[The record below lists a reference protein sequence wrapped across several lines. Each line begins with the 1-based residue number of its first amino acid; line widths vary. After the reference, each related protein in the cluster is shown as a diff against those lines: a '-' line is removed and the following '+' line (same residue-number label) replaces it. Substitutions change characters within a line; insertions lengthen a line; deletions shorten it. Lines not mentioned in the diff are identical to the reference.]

1 MGSRAQDDCHQLA
14 RRAHGGPLGQGRARG
29 PRGDARGPVALACDE
44 APGQV
49 GSSPRAK
56 EVFLEKTEHLLDL
69 HALSWY
75 WAAGLLHR
83 AASGLRTGRKEKPS
97 ADAEALVEEAAAH
110 ARAAERDRSG
120 NAKEPRAS
128 LVGMRSLFHRPIA
141 LDPANPGDV
150 VSPAP
155 ESSGD
160 RRD

>member
-1 MGSRAQDDCHQLA
+1 
-14 RRAHGGPLGQGRARG
+14 
-29 PRGDARGPVALACDE
+29 
-44 APGQV
+44 
-49 GSSPRAK
+49 
-56 EVFLEKTEHLLDL
+56 
-69 HALSWY
+69 
-75 WAAGLLHR
+75 
-83 AASGLRTGRKEKPS
+83 LRTGRKEKPS

-120 NAKEPRAS
+120 DAKEPRAS
-128 LVGMRSLFHRPIA
+128 LVRIRSLFHRTVA